1 MSLSD
6 MVLKYEGEN
15 PFSDSQ
21 PRNFSDEK
29 VCEEFYPIS
38 KFWTLFNDQHEVLIG
53 TRGSGKTFLLKM
65 MRYSMLKR
73 IADPAAKKLVDEK
86 HFIALYV
93 PMHLEF
99 VASFSRPEI
108 SAKNHVAIF
117 QIAFNCLLAQ
127 SLISELKAI
136 IEDIPDPLKR
146 AKTMIEISDAIGKVW
161 FGELDQEFDLDKL
174 SSRVRFLFYNIDF
187 EHFSNVNIP
196 VPFKR
201 QICTSLFS
209 VKTEI
214 ARILEWQEEPT
225 WIICV
230 DEAEFLDE
238 PLQKCINSV
247 FRSDSNRIA
256 LKVAMHPYH
265 HTTLQTFDPGVV
277 VSNGNDFTY
286 RIVDMLY
293 SELDFVNLTNKLCF
307 HRLKTRFDPQLT
319 ECTLQDFL
327 GKIGNDDLIDYYRL
341 ETGDEDATY
350 EKIEKS
356 IICSF
361 SDKRK
366 QGAQDYSNKRKT
378 IYDKYSPVFFA
389 REMYK
394 LSKSGNRKPG
404 WYAGANI
411 VRKVAQ
417 GNPRAFI
424 QIMND
429 LFEVAR
435 KRKLEPKAQH
445 EVLLKYCENVCKST
459 QALGTDGP
467 IAYKQLKRISEFMHN
482 KVHQPTLI
490 SAGTAFTL
498 SFKTEEEFLEAKT
511 WIELAIVN
519 SRLIVAEDDKIGGI
533 KRESKFILSNAYA
546 AAYWIPMR
554 GDISVKIPLPRK
566 VIDNSYQVEIKQTTK
581 NSAEFAQI
589 TLFGENKSNDDSESN
604 LS

>member
-6 MVLKYEGEN
+6 TVLKYEGEN

-21 PRNFSDEK
+21 SRNFSDEK
-29 VCEEFYPIS
+29 VCEEFYPVS
-38 KFWTLFNDQHEVLIG
+38 KFWTLFTDQHEVLIG

-73 IADPAAKKLVDEK
+73 IADPAAKKLIDEK

-99 VASFSRPEI
+99 VASFSKANI
-108 SAKNHVAIF
+108 SVEDHIAIF
-117 QIAFNCLLAQ
+117 QVAFNCILAQ
-127 SLISELKAI
+127 SLISELKSI
-136 IEDIPDPLKR
+136 IEDIHDPVKR
-146 AKTMIEISDAIGKVW
+146 AETIIKISDATGGVW
-161 FGELDQEFDLDKL
+161 FGESEQEFDLDKL
-174 SSRVRFLFYNIDF
+174 ALQVTRLFYSIDPNCPSNI
-187 EHFSNVNIP
+187 NVP
-196 VPFKR
+196 APFKR

-209 VKTEI
+209 VKAEI
-214 ARILEWQEEPT
+214 ARILEWKEEPT

-238 PLQKCINSV
+238 PLQRCINSV

-256 LKVAMHPYH
+256 LKVATHPYA
-265 HTTLQTFDPGVV
+265 HTTLQTIDPKVS

-293 SELDFVNLTNKLCF
+293 SELDFINLTNKLCF
-307 HRLKTRFDPQLT
+307 HRLRTRFDSQLT
-319 ECTLQDFL
+319 ACTLQDFL
-327 GKIGNDDLIDYYRL
+327 GRIGNDDLIDYYRL

-356 IICSF
+356 IINSF
-361 SDKRK
+361 SAERKR
-366 QGAQDYSNKRKT
+366 GAKNYPNKRKT
-378 IYDKYSPVFFA
+378 IYDKYSPVFFV

-445 EVLLKYCENVCKST
+445 EVLLKYCENICKST
-459 QALGTDGP
+459 QGIGSNGP
-467 IAYKQLKRISEFMHN
+467 VAYKQLQKISEFIQK
-482 KVHQPTLI
+482 KVHQSALI
-490 SAGTAFTL
+490 SVGTAFTL
-498 SFKTEEEFLEAKT
+498 FYRSDEEFLEARP
-511 WIELAIVN
+511 WLELAVVN
-519 SRLIVAEDDKIGGI
+519 SRIIVEDEDKTGGI
-533 KRESKFILSNAYA
+533 KKDSRFILSNAYA

-554 GDISVKIPLPRK
+554 GDRPVRIRLSGTLT
-566 VIDNSYQVEIKQTTK
+566 DNSYQVETK
-581 NSAEFAQI
+581 KEPKRETEFTQI
-589 TLFGENKSNDDSESN
+589 MLFGENETDDDTK
-604 LS
+604 